1 MVRTKYLTKENVGIQ
16 QATDEIPTDTFENL
30 LIEQVRWGIIAKTLQ
45 LLANGCPVPPEEIA
59 IRLQETPYTVIFTLR
74 GFGAEFDKDGK
85 IVGVGLT
92 LVPTPHVYEV
102 NGSKL
107 YTWCALDALIFPV
120 MLNHTAHIESLD
132 PISGEKIQV
141 TVTPDGVEKVKPE
154 SAVVSWVKSSVD
166 SSNIRGSI
174 CHYVYFFSSPETASK
189 WIAEHPGKTFYPV
202 IDAFKAAKKIHNK
215 YSGMQADVCC

>member
-1 MVRTKYLTKENVGIQ
+1 MVKTKNLTKENVGVQ
-16 QATDEIPTDTFENL
+16 QATDEIPTEVFENL
-30 LIEQVRWGIIAKTLQ
+30 LIEQDRRGIIGKTLLQ
-45 LLANGCPVPPEEIA
+45 LLTNGYPVPPDEIA
-59 IRLQETPYTVIFTLR
+59 IRLQITPQTVISTLR
-74 GFGAEFDKDGK
+74 SFGAEFDKDGN

-107 YTWCALDALIFPV
+107 YTWCAVDALLFPV

-141 TVTPDGVEKVKPE
+141 TVTPDGAQKVEPE
-154 SAVVSWVKSSVD
+154 AAVVSWINGVD
-166 SSNIRGSI
+166 LSNIRGSV

-189 WIAEHPGKTFYPV
+189 WIAEHPGKMFYPI
-202 IDAFKAAKKIHNK
+202 IDAFWAAKKIHNK
-215 YSGMQADVCC
+215 YSEMRQEIC

>member
-1 MVRTKYLTKENVGIQ
+1 MVKTNNRTKENVSIQ
-16 QATDEIPTDTFENL
+16 QATDEMPTDVFGNL
-30 LIEQVRWGIIAKTLQ
+30 HIEQDRWRIIKKTLQ
-45 LLANGCPVPPEEIA
+45 LLANGSPIPPEEIA
-59 IRLQETPYTVIFTLR
+59 IRLQETPDMVISTLQS
-74 GFGAEFDKDGK
+74 FGAEFDKDSNN

-120 MLNHTAHIESLD
+120 MLNHNAHIESLD
-132 PISGEKIQV
+132 PVSGEKIQV

-154 SAVVSWVKSSVD
+154 SAVVSWVNSSID
-166 SSNIRGSI
+166 PSNIRGSV
-174 CHYVYFFSSPETASK
+174 CHYVYLFNSPETASK

-202 IDAFKAAKKIHNK
+202 IDAFEAAKKIHNK
-215 YSGMQADVCC
+215 YSEI

>member
-1 MVRTKYLTKENVGIQ
+1 MVKTKNLTRKNVDVQ
-16 QATDEIPTDTFENL
+16 LATNEILTDVFENAF
-30 LIEQVRWGIIAKTLQ
+30 IEQDQWHIIGATLE
-45 LLANGCPVPPEEIA
+45 LLANGCPVSPEEITV
-59 IRLQETPYTVIFTLR
+59 RLQETSDTVISTLR
-74 GFGAEFDKDGK
+74 GFGAEFDKDCN

-132 PISGEKIQV
+132 PVSGEKIRV
-141 TVTPDGVEKVKPE
+141 TVTPDEVEKIKPE
-154 SAVVSWVKSSVD
+154 SAVVSWVKSID
-166 SSNIRGSI
+166 PSNIRESV

-189 WIAEHPGKTFYPV
+189 WITEHPGKTFYPI
-202 IDAFKAAKKIHNK
+202 IDAFEAAKKIHNK
-215 YSGMQADVCC
+215 YSEIQPEVCC